1 MKEVHP
7 MKFVVE
13 VARFSIF
20 GRNGIL
26 TRRVEFTHAVDAYR
40 SRAAYLARV
49 KGDPRLISAKI
60 IPVKG

>member
-1 MKEVHP
+1 

-13 VARFSIF
+13 VVRFSIF

-26 TRRVEFTHAVDAYR
+26 TRWMEFTHAVDAYR
-40 SRAAYLARV
+40 SRATYLVRD
-49 KGDPRLISAKI
+49 KGDTRLISIKI